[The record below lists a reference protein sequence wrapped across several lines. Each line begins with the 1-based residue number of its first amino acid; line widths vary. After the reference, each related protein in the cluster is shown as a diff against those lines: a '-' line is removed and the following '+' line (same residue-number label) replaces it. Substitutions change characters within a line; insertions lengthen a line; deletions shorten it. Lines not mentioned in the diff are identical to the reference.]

1 MFKKIYT
8 CDCLLDVAHC
18 LEFGADFDCFKK
30 KCLEQ
35 NKDTSIIY
43 AWSYLMFV
51 VCCKNVVDF
60 QIDLYVIE
68 NSVPLRSV
76 ICNNA

>member
-30 KCLEQ
+30 KYLEQ
-35 NKDTSIIY
+35 NWDTSIIY